1 MPPRT
6 EMKLNLG
13 CGDKILEGYVN
24 VDAAPTRAGAKP
36 DIVADITR
44 LSEHFQLSS
53 IDEILSVH
61 VIEHFYFWEVHE
73 LLKSWKNLL
82 KPGGLLILE
91 TPNLLSACVEILRD
105 HRAALP
111 GQLGQRGMWPLY
123 GDPSWKDPLMCHK
136 WLYTPQTLASVL
148 HEVGFVDIKQMPA
161 QFKLREPRDMRITC
175 VNPLSALS

>member
-1 MPPRT
+1 MRRPRVR
-6 EMKLNLG
+6 G
-13 CGDKILEGYVN
+13 
-24 VDAAPTRAGAKP
+24 KP

-44 LSEHFQLSS
+44 LSEHFKLSS

-123 GDPSWKDPLMCHK
+123 GDLAGRIHSCVISGSTLHK
-136 WLYTPQTLASVL
+136 HLQAFCMKLASSTLNKCL
-148 HEVGFVDIKQMPA
+148 HS
-161 QFKLREPRDMRITC
+161 
-175 VNPLSALS
+175 LSCANLGT